1 MRKSERPAKV
11 PLAIR
16 AEVAFQKAVAE
27 VIADH
32 RRTGDPIAV
41 WRDGKVVHLRPDEI
55 ETRESRAEYA
65 ASRKQKKRV

>member
-32 RRTGDPIAV
+32 KRTGDPIAV

-65 ASRKQKKRV
+65 ACRKQKKRV

>member
-1 MRKSERPAKV
+1 MRKSRNPARI

-16 AEVAFQKAVAE
+16 AEEALKKAVAE

-32 RRTGDPIAV
+32 KRTGDPIAV

-55 ETRESRAEYA
+55 ETRESRAEYIA
-65 ASRKQKKRV
+65 PHKKKRKA